1 MADKTVQDF
10 MPYWKNDVKYFE
22 EAKIESKDTRI
33 YCTTRLSL
41 SAEPVTILKTNQEHD

>member
-22 EAKIESKDTRI
+22 EAKIEGKDTRI
-33 YCTTRLSL
+33 YWYYK
-41 SAEPVTILKTNQEHD
+41 TIIIGRASHDLKNQSGT